1 MFMDFITKP
10 TSCSSCRVG
19 KFFLPT
25 LSLNGGQETDP
36 AHPTFCDEK
45 GHWGVKVF
53 LVGFSQ
59 LELLAS
65 E

>member
-1 MFMDFITKP
+1 
-10 TSCSSCRVG
+10 VG

-25 LSLNGGQETDP
+25 LSLNGGQETDL